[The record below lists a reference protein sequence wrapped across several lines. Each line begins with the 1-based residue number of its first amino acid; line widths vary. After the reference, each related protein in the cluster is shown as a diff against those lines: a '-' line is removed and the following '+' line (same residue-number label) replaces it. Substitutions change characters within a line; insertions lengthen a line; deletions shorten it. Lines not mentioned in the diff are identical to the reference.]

1 MIRFTWLWFLAH
13 VAGRLPSV
21 LLDVIA
27 AAAGTVAWYASRRVR
42 ETTTDHMRHVL
53 GVGAPPA
60 RVAAAARECA
70 RSAARYY
77 AAFALAGTGRSE
89 PLSKAVEAFEGLPV
103 LREAYERGQGV
114 VLVSAHLG
122 NAELVGRAVVPL
134 GFNLAA
140 VTELLSPPR
149 VHDLVH
155 RVRGREGVRL
165 IPTSFGG
172 MRDAMAHLRAGGTLG
187 LLVDRDVLG
196 TAPLRPFFGERAP
209 LPTGAVELARRT
221 GAPMFAVWI
230 PRTAGG
236 RSRVIIEPV
245 PLPPATGDREV
256 DVETGMAA
264 LTAALEGGIRRWP
277 GQWFALVPIW
287 GERER

>member
-1 MIRFTWLWFLAH
+1 MRFACLWFLAR
-13 VAGRLPSV
+13 VAGRLPAR

-27 AAAGTVAWYASRRVR
+27 VVGGTAAWYASRRVR

-60 RVAAAARECA
+60 RVAATARECA

-77 AAFALAGTGRSE
+77 ASFALAGSGRSE
-89 PLSKAVEAFEGLPV
+89 PLAQAVEAFEGLPA
-103 LREAYERGQGV
+103 LQEAYERGEGV
-114 VLVSAHLG
+114 ILVSAHLG

-134 GFNLAA
+134 GLDFAV
-140 VTELLSPPR
+140 VTELLSPSR
-149 VHDLVH
+149 VHELVH
-155 RVRGREGVRL
+155 RVRGQAGVKL
-165 IPTSFGG
+165 IPATLGG
-172 MRDAMAHLRAGGTLG
+172 MRDALAHLRVGGTLG

-196 TAPLRPFFGERAP
+196 TAPRRPFFGERAP
-209 LPTGAVELARRT
+209 LPTGAVELAHRT
-221 GAPMFAVWI
+221 GAPVFAVWI
-230 PRTAGG
+230 PRTAAG
-236 RSRVIIEPV
+236 RSRVIIEAV
-245 PLPPATGDREV
+245 PLPPATGDREA

-277 GQWFALVPIW
+277 GQWFPLVPIW